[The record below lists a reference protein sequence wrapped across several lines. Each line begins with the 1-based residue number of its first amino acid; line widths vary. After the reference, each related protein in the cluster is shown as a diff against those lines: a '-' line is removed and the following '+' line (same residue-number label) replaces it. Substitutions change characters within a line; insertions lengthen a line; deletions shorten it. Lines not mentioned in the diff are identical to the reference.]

1 MLDHIEGFSL
11 PDSVA
16 GPLGEQTEK
25 DNPKIRL
32 DFLLKFQ
39 NGVCAHVCVCV
50 CAVWSTCCVCEMC
63 DG

>member
-1 MLDHIEGFSL
+1 MLGRIEGFSL

-39 NGVCAHVCVCV
+39 NGVCVCVCV
-50 CAVWSTCCVCEMC
+50 
-63 DG
+63 